1 MTSQRRTELVRQAV
15 HVGAGGFALLLR
27 YITWWEAAILAG
39 AALAFNRYALARLG
53 GTRFYRAP
61 EHRRGHSAGMLSY
74 PAAVLILLLLLP
86 DRLDIVAAAWGIMA
100 AGDGMA
106 TIAGTCFGGPRIPW
120 NRDKSLAGTL
130 AFCVCGG
137 GAGALLAWWCRP
149 GLIPPPY
156 PWFSLG
162 APFVAAAIAALAE
175 TIPIGMDDNLTVP
188 LTAAGVLWPASLM
201 NGDMMASAAALGIQA
216 LPTAAAAN
224 TVVAMVGHRARTV
237 STSGAVVGACIGV
250 LIFVTAGWQGWA
262 LLMATFMAAAV
273 TSRVGLRRKTLLG
286 IAEERGGRRGAAS
299 AIANTGVAA
308 VAGLMAVT
316 TYASGPAMLGFA
328 AALTAG
334 GSDTVASEIGKAFG
348 RRTCLIHTL
357 KAVPPGTP
365 GAVSLEG
372 TAAGLL
378 GALALAGLAAA
389 LGLVPASAFVAVVAG
404 ATAGAFAESALSAT
418 LEHRG
423 ILNNDV
429 LNFLNTAVAAAT
441 AIALAGLL

>member
-1 MTSQRRTELVRQAV
+1 MTRQRRTELVRQAV
-15 HVGAGGFALLLR
+15 HVGSGGFALLLR

-53 GTRFYRAP
+53 WTRYDRPP
-61 EHRRGHSAGMLSY
+61 EHRRGHSAGMVSY
-74 PAAVLILLLLLP
+74 PAAVLMLLFLQP
-86 DRLDIVAAAWGIMA
+86 NRLDIVAAAWAIMA

-106 TIAGTCFGGPRIPW
+106 TIAGICLGGPRIPW
-120 NRDKSLAGTL
+120 NRDKSVAGTL
-130 AFCVCGG
+130 AFCLCGG

-149 GLIPPPY
+149 ALIPPPY
-156 PWFSLG
+156 LWFSLG

-175 TIPIGMDDNLTVP
+175 TIPIRLDANLTVP
-188 LTAAGVLWPASLM
+188 LTAAGVLWAASLM
-201 NGDMMASAAALGIQA
+201 SGDMVVSAAALGAGA
-216 LPTAAAAN
+216 LPMAAAAN
-224 TVVAMVGHRARTV
+224 AVAAIAGHRARTV
-237 STSGAVVGACIGV
+237 STSGAVVGACLGV
-250 LIFVTAGWQGWA
+250 LIFVTAGWRGWA
-262 LLMATFMAAAV
+262 LLMATFMSAAV
-273 TSRVGLRRKTLLG
+273 TSRTGLRRKTLLG
-286 IAEERGGRRGAAS
+286 IAEERGGRRGAAN

-308 VAGLMAVT
+308 VAGLMAAT
-316 TYASGPAMLGFA
+316 TYAPGPAMVGFA

-348 RRTCLIHTL
+348 RRTILVHTL

-389 LGLVPASAFVAVVAG
+389 LELVPGSAVVAVVAG
-404 ATAGAFAESALSAT
+404 ATTGAFAESALSAT
-418 LEHRG
+418 FEHRG

-441 AIALAGLL
+441 AIAIAGLL